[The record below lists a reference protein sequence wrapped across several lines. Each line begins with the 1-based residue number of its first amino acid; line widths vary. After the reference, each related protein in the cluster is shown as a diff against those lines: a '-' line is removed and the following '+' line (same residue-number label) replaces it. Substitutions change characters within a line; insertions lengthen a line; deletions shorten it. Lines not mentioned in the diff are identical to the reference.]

1 MGHYITAELLA
12 AVSHNL
18 VLGAT
23 ILDCS
28 QTELSSLPQ
37 DAKQKLAIV
46 QMGLSMAID
55 ALQSAELSP
64 WVEGEMGHLSVSSL

>member
-28 QTELSSLPQ
+28 QPELSTLPQ

-46 QMGLSMAID
+46 QMGLTMAID

-64 WVEGEMGHLSVSSL
+64 WVEGDLGHLSVSSL